1 MLKLGTSVRAGSV
14 DGGSRL
20 GCGHPL
26 RQAARVSLLTLE
38 FHQGGV
44 FLPRLGL
51 WLDPHR
57 AKPGHVFVSHAHS
70 DHTARHP
77 EAILTE
83 PTAWLMRHRL
93 GGKRVE
99 HILGYGETRE
109 FSSGTGVSPVRSC
122 SEPTLFGAPGP
133 HGQDARATSPFRLT
147 LLPAGHILGSAMAF
161 IEAGGES
168 LLYTGDFKLRP
179 GLAADVCEPRHAD
192 HLVMETT
199 FGRPKYIFPPDADV
213 WRDVVMFCRNALA
226 EGITPVLFAYA
237 LGKSQELLAGLRD
250 AGLPIA
256 LHKEA
261 AKLTRINEHFGH
273 TFPPFEIFDGTNAG
287 GKVLIAPSQSS
298 RSVLFQQLGKTRT
311 AVVTGWAMDSSCR
324 FRSGTDAAFP
334 LSDHADYPGLIE
346 FVKRVAPKKVFTLH
360 GFAADFART
369 LREHGFDAQS
379 LSEEEQ
385 LDLPLGNLR

>member
-1 MLKLGTSVRAGSV
+1 M
-14 DGGSRL
+14 
-20 GCGHPL
+20 
-26 RQAARVSLLTLE
+26 SLLTLE
-38 FHQGGV
+38 FHQGVV

-57 AKPGHVFVSHAHS
+57 VKAGHVFVSHAHS
-70 DHTARHP
+70 DHMARHP
-77 EAILTE
+77 AVILTE

-109 FSSGTGVSPVRSC
+109 FGSAT
-122 SEPTLFGAPGP
+122 
-133 HGQDARATSPFRLT
+133 ATSPFRLT

-179 GLAADVCEPRHAD
+179 GLAAVSCEPRRAD

-199 FGRPKYIFPPDADV
+199 FGRPKYTFPPDADV
-213 WRDVVMFCRNALA
+213 WRDVVAFCRGALA

-237 LGKSQELLAGLRD
+237 LGKSQELLAGLRE

-261 AKLTRINEHFGH
+261 AKLTRIYEHFGH
-273 TFPPFEIFDGTNAG
+273 TFPLFEIFDGTNAG
-287 GKVLIAPSQSS
+287 DKVLIAPSQAS

-311 AVVTGWAMDSSCR
+311 AVVTGWAMDPSCR

-346 FVKRVAPKKVFTLH
+346 FVKRVAPKRVFTLH

-369 LREHGFDAQS
+369 LREEGFDAQS

-385 LDLPLGNLR
+385 LDLSLGNLR